1 MYNLNKERSA
11 DAPTPANLGL
21 LSNTYSK
28 PFQKFRNYYLNRKQ
42 RYENRTFVSTSF
54 VPKNT

>member
-28 PFQKFRNYYLNRKQ
+28 PFQKFRNY
-42 RYENRTFVSTSF
+42 
-54 VPKNT
+54 